1 MSFPPRATSTNTVLS
16 YDECTFAE
24 RHRVAHLATADAVG
38 APHVIPICYALIAA
52 TFYFIVDEKPKR
64 TRTGLKRLRN
74 IAVNPQVALV
84 IDDYDEDW
92 TRLAYLLVHG
102 RAACVADEREYAR
115 GLDALR
121 QRYPQ
126 YRSMPLAFETH
137 PMVRIT
143 PSRSHWWRAG
153 AKRAC

>member
-1 MSFPPRATSTNTVLS
+1 MLSADDRA
-16 YDECTFAE
+16 FAE
-24 RHRVAHLATADAVG
+24 RHRVAHLATADASG
-38 APHVIPICYALIAA
+38 APHVIPICYALVGVHI
-52 TFYFIVDEKPKR
+52 YFVIDEKPKR

-74 IAVNPQVALV
+74 IAANPQVALV

-92 TRLAYLLVHG
+92 ARLAYLLVQGH
-102 RAACVADEREYAR
+102 ATIVETADEYATA
-115 GLDALR
+115 LTALR

-143 PSRSHWWRAG
+143 PTRSHLWRA
-153 AKRAC
+153 A